1 MKLPVIQDEQI
12 RQAFNILE
20 SADFQNVKRNQDL
33 TFNMNRLILTAPN
46 GAKYHITVNNLGVI
60 TAVAI

>member
-46 GAKYHITVNNLGVI
+46 GTKYHITVNNLGVI